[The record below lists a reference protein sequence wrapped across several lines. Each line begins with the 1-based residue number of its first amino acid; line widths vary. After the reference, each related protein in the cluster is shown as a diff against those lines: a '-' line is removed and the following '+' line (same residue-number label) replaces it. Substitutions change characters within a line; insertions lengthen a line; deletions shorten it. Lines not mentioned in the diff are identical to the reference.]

1 MPFRWWLRCW
11 LSTTSLIYRKATR
24 GACAGYLPR
33 ILNTDAY
40 ADAREHRPGRI
51 ILGADLHLAGLQRC
65 RRGIGSVPDRKKHL
79 AIISVTVHLML
90 WRLAP
95 VHRSDPILC
104 VHGRLAARARLG
116 GFLQCSQGDLLRPVW
131 VAKIFRF
138 RRRANQFYQLAPSRS
153 ERGALAIVTD
163 VGTGCG
169 GRGSVGRACFRGAVS
184 VSDYATRRTND
195 ANVYGKTVWSW
206 HPLLVS
212 SWRRFFEPNRVF
224 D

>member
-1 MPFRWWLRCW
+1 MIKI
-11 LSTTSLIYRKATR
+11 LSLGLLATIVCLALQVVASVLAVHYFAHIRKATR

-40 ADAREHRPGRI
+40 ADAREHRPGR

-138 RRRANQFYQLAPSRS
+138 RRRANQSLPACAIPFRKRGVGHRHERWDGMRWTRQCRARLFSRGGFR
-153 ERGALAIVTD
+153 ERLCSAQD
-163 VGTGCG
+163 E
-169 GRGSVGRACFRGAVS
+169 
-184 VSDYATRRTND
+184 RR
-195 ANVYGKTVWSW
+195 
-206 HPLLVS
+206 
-212 SWRRFFEPNRVF
+212 
-224 D
+224 